1 MRLTTAGIVFTLAG
15 ITLCVAAYRF
25 SLPGLL
31 PAGILL
37 LGLVLLSVVL
47 AFFSGA
53 RLAAVLD
60 ARTRRVDGVPVAEV
74 GAPLDL
80 RAALTNRTPLSL
92 GAFEVEFVP
101 REGFGETRGLRI
113 PGMDPGGTIT
123 IDADFAPD
131 RRGMSGLQAVKS
143 VIDGPFGLCSVT
155 KTVHREFPVAV
166 STPIQRV
173 GLPVSAGIA
182 RPMSDSPQVVRGDT
196 SRDFHTREYVPGDD
210 LRHIHWASTAR
221 VGELMVRQEAE
232 EETPFAAVVLDT
244 AGLTAGDHPT
254 EVLIS
259 GAASLT
265 TAYLRAGYDVLF
277 YSGGRREVLSGRRG
291 EDRLRLV
298 SARYA
303 AGGTE
308 LPGELGR
315 LGSVVA
321 AIVCA
326 PSPARADEIAGHLPR
341 KTSVRRLTA
350 DEVEVAEGL
359 DAELFGHR
367 LALPE
372 SWTRRTRRSRR

>member
-53 RLAAVLD
+53 RLAASLD
-60 ARTRRVDGVPVAEV
+60 ARARRVDGIPVAEL
-74 GAPLDL
+74 GTPLDV
-80 RAALTNRTPLSL
+80 RATLTNRTPLSL
-92 GAFEVEFVP
+92 GAFDVELEP
-101 REGFGETRGLRI
+101 QEGFGETRGLRV
-113 PGMDPGGTIT
+113 PGMAPGGTIT
-123 IDADFAPD
+123 IDADFLPT
-131 RRGMSGLQAVKS
+131 RRGMSGVQAVRS

-155 KTVHREFPVAV
+155 KTIHREHPVAV
-166 STPIQRV
+166 STPIQHV

-221 VGELMVRQEAE
+221 TGELMVRQEAE

-244 AGLTAGDHPT
+244 AGLTAHEHPT
-254 EVLIS
+254 EVLVS
-259 GAASLT
+259 GAAST
-265 TAYLRAGYDVLF
+265 THAYLRAGYDVIL
-277 YSGGRREVLSGRRG
+277 YLGGHREVLSGRRG
-291 EDRLRLV
+291 EDRLRLAT
-298 SARYA
+298 ARYEV
-303 AGGTE
+303 GGRE
-308 LPGELGR
+308 LPAELGR
-315 LGSVVA
+315 LGSVVS

-326 PSPARADEIAGHLPR
+326 PDGARADEIADRLPR
-341 KTSVRRLTA
+341 TTSVRRLTA
-350 DEVEVAEGL
+350 DQVESPAGL
-359 DAELFGHR
+359 DSELFGHD
-367 LALPE
+367 LALPAP
-372 SWTRRTRRSRR
+372 WTRSRRSRR